1 MDKIFTWEQWRMI
14 FATPLS
20 PVLAYLTPT
29 AVVMAVAA
37 DVAAAAN

>member
-29 AVVMAVAA
+29 AGLLE
-37 DVAAAAN
+37 NNFLQKIL